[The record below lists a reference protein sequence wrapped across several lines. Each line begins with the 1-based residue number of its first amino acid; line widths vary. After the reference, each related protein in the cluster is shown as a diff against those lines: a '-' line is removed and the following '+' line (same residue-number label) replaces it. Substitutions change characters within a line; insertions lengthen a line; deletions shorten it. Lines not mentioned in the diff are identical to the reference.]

1 MILLDTHVLVWLVA
15 GLPSLGK
22 QAKKVADQALVK
34 DELSVS
40 AISFWEIAL
49 LHQRRRLILEQPIGA
64 WRTRLLE
71 LGLHEIPVDGEIGIA
86 ATSMSNFHPDPADRF
101 ITATA
106 LLSGAA
112 LLTADKQI
120 LEWSGKVKRINANR

>member
-1 MILLDTHVLVWLVA
+1 MGTGA
-15 GLPSLGK
+15 T
-22 QAKKVADQALVK
+22 
-34 DELSVS
+34 
-40 AISFWEIAL
+40 L
-49 LHQRRRLILEQPIGA
+49 LHQRRRLMQEQPIDA

-71 LGLHEIPVDGEIGIA
+71 LGLHEIPLNSEIGIV

-112 LLTADKQI
+112 LLTADQQI
-120 LEWSGKVKRINANR
+120 LEWSGKVRRINANR

>member
-1 MILLDTHVLVWLVA
+1 MILLDTHVLVWLVE
-15 GLPSLGK
+15 GLPALGK
-22 QAKKVADQALVK
+22 QAKKVADEALMK

-49 LHQRRRLILEQPIGA
+49 LHQRRRLILEQPIAA

-71 LGLHEIPVDGEIGIA
+71 LGLHEIPIDGEIGIA
-86 ATSMSNFHPDPADRF
+86 ATSMSNFHPDLADRF

-120 LEWSGKVKRINANR
+120 LDWSGKVRRINANR